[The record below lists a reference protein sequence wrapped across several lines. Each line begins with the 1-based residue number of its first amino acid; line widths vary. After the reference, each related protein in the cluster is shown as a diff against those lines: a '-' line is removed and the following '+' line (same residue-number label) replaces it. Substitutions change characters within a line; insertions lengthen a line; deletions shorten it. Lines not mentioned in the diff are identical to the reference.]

1 MHYENHHF
9 PEFLAGPPH
18 PPTGPEVGPWYD
30 RCAPGCD
37 DQLAVFSRVGRGLK
51 GNGYKVVISSDSDL
65 ETYLEGM
72 EYDEASGTWASE
84 WVSEN
89 INGGRL
95 DYQYNLRPYTIPQTF
110 TITFRYR
117 RPGRDPYQWTWTTP
131 AIPYIWDADDDG
143 TGDVDGIVGVGAAT
157 LFLKKT
163 QDAWV
168 TTNMPTSY
176 TIAEALGR
184 QEKLLYPE
192 GWLREDL
199 NAPGVGDPY
208 TINLT
213 YGIGGDFDAPNID
226 DLSRVLGITVQN
238 IRNIIAG
245 YGDSYP
251 TATIPDVDYKHYVD
265 RRDAE
270 DLAHIHGDMGFGDHL
285 INDDNDHSN
294 LTIKKYID
302 NMIDNVLLSSV
313 DPSLLKVT
321 KTAKN
326 HDLGGSNFAY
336 GIAYSLDP
344 VNPVAGD
351 GIKLTNSNGQ
361 LTIAN
366 NIIAGP
372 GINIARRNDGGLIIS
387 NSQVGGVWTQLVA
400 GRDFDYTV
408 HNGWWFGAAQTG
420 SINTNPSSSDMQAP
434 VIEVMISRDLDNA
447 ITSAEVR
454 VRSDEGRFLVNK
466 FDVLQTSN
474 FIFSHQDVL
483 NKWENPD
490 DHKGKSAI
498 VSITFKGDYSDLN
511 DLNILGMTS
520 MGSNIWN
527 IYGTN
532 SAIGSASAGD
542 WSLCGASWLVN
553 CGCLK
558 GATGYRTF
566 LLHAMNISDGYNVQ
580 YSTPN
585 YGYSH
590 LAIRPYANFDWKITL
605 G

>member
-18 PPTGPEVGPWYD
+18 PPYGPEVGPWYD

-37 DQLAVFSRVGRGLK
+37 DQLAMFSRVGRGLK
-51 GNGYKVVISSDSDL
+51 GDGFKVVINSDSDM
-65 ETYLEGM
+65 ETYLEGLS
-72 EYDEASGTWASE
+72 YDEASGTWASE
-84 WVSEN
+84 WISEN

-117 RPGRDPYQWTWTTP
+117 RPNRDPYQWTWTTP

-143 TGDVDGIVGVGAAT
+143 FGDVDGIVGVGAAT

-168 TTNMPTSY
+168 TTNLPTSY

-192 GWLREDL
+192 GWTRDQL

-226 DLSRVLGITVQN
+226 DLSKVLGITVQN
-238 IRNIIAG
+238 IRNIIAD

-251 TATIPDVDYKHYVD
+251 TATIPDIDYKHYVD

-321 KTAKN
+321 KTTKN
-326 HDLGGSNFAY
+326 HNLDGSNFAY
-336 GIAYSLDP
+336 GIEYSLDP
-344 VNPVAGD
+344 VNPIAGN
-351 GIKLTNSNGQ
+351 GIKLVNSNGQ
-361 LTIAN
+361 LKISN

-372 GINIARRNDGGLIIS
+372 GINIARRSDGGLIIS
-387 NSQVGGVWTQLVA
+387 NSQVGGVWTKLVA
-400 GRDFDYTV
+400 GRDFEYSV
-408 HNGWWFGAAQTG
+408 HNGWWFGDAQTG
-420 SINTNPSSSDMQAP
+420 AIDTNPSASQMKP
-434 VIEVMISRDLDNA
+434 PMIEVMVSRDLDDN
-447 ITSAEVR
+447 ISSAEIR
-454 VRSDEGRFLVNK
+454 IGADEDNDAFLVNK
-466 FDVLQTSN
+466 TDMLSRSN
-474 FIFSHQDVL
+474 FLFAHSADVNSSPL
-483 NKWENPD
+483 
-490 DHKGKSAI
+490 SAI
-498 VSITFKGDYSDLN
+498 VSFTFKGDYADLN
-511 DLNILGMTS
+511 DLSVLGVSS
-520 MGSNIWN
+520 MGTNIWN
-527 IYGTN
+527 IYGNN
-532 SAIGSASAGD
+532 SAITSSSG

-553 CGCLK
+553 CGCQK
-558 GATGYRTF
+558 GASGYRTF
-566 LLHAMNISDGYNVQ
+566 VIFAVNISDGYNVQ
-580 YSTPN
+580 YDTPS